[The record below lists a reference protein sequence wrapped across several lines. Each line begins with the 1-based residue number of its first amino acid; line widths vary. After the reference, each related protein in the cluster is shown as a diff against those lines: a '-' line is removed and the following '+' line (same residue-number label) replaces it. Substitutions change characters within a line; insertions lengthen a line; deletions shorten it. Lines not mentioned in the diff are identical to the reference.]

1 MMHRIISIL
10 LVFSSFCVH
19 NILFAQEQE
28 YKTNKIDEIAEDT
41 ISIPNNSNTKDTENP
56 NSSVIKEPKKWDWK
70 QFRIGGNLGLSF
82 GSYTYVEVSPTVG
95 YWIKPEKLQIG
106 ISTKFIYQS
115 IKYDNGD
122 KYKSFIYGGGVFADY
137 VIWRGLFA
145 HGEFELVNKESN
157 FSTNRVNVP
166 SLLLGG
172 GYLQPIGDAGHFYI
186 AALFDVLDSDESI
199 NVGTFG
205 DLPLI
210 IRIGFGFGFPGG
222 KRK

>member
-10 LVFSSFCVH
+10 FIFSSFCFQ
-19 NILFAQEQE
+19 NILLAQEQE
-28 YKTNKIDEIAEDT
+28 YKTIKIDEIEQDT
-41 ISIPNNSNTKDTENP
+41 SNTNNENYKSTDKS
-56 NSSVIKEPKKWDWK
+56 NSSVNKEPKKWDWK

-82 GSYTYVEVSPTVG
+82 GTYTYVEISPTVG
-95 YWIKPEKLQIG
+95 YWIIPEKLQIG
-106 ISTKFIYQS
+106 VSTKFIYQS
-115 IKYDNGD
+115 EIYQGN

-145 HGEFELVNKESN
+145 HGEFELINKDSY
-157 FSTNRVNVP
+157 FSSNRVNVP

-172 GYLQPIGDAGHFYI
+172 GYMQPIGDLGHFYI

-199 NVGTFG
+199 NTGTFG
-205 DLPLI
+205 DFPLI
-210 IRIGFGFGFPGG
+210 LRVGFGFGFPGG

>member
-28 YKTNKIDEIAEDT
+28 YKTNKIDDIVEDT
-41 ISIPNNSNTKDTENP
+41 TTISNNSNTKDTEKP

-70 QFRIGGNLGLSF
+70 QFRIGGNLGLNF
-82 GSYTYVEVSPTVG
+82 GSYTYVEISPTFG

-106 ISTKFIYQS
+106 VSTKFIYYTY
-115 IKYDNGD
+115 YDQLNL
-122 KYKSFIYGGGVFADY
+122 KQKSFIYGGGVFADY

-145 HGEFELVNKESN
+145 RGEFELINKDSY
-157 FSTNRVNVP
+157 FSDKRVNVP

-172 GYLQPIGDAGHFYI
+172 GYLQSIGDAGHFYI

-199 NVGTFG
+199 NDGAFG

-210 IRIGFGFGFPGG
+210 LRIGFGFGFPGG